1 MPSKYKL
8 LLINPQNQ
16 HRIGFALSVTSRY
29 PPLSLGILAAL
40 TPDNWEIE
48 ILDENFDK
56 FEDNRD
62 KKVDLVGITAF
73 TSNVYRAYEIAGHYT
88 AQNIPVV
95 IGGVHATMMPE
106 ETALYATAVFKG
118 EAETKWPE
126 VIEDFEKGKLQG
138 IYEGGRPSMEHLPH
152 ARHDLFHKRYLFN
165 SIQTTR
171 GCPYKCDFCSV
182 HEFNGSKHRLRP
194 VEDILDELESLPDKM
209 LGIVDDNFY
218 GYSTKSK
225 EHSYA
230 LLEGMLK
237 RGIKKDWFI
246 QASLNIATDKRFLK
260 LASRA
265 GCREVLLGVESDD
278 EEQLKHSNKV
288 LNAKIKPEHF
298 KKSFRNI
305 QKAGI
310 SVLGAFIFGL
320 DGDTKESLYRRL
332 KFIQKSGVDAVQA
345 TIVTPTPGTRLFA
358 RLKNESRLS
367 KTNFPRDWEKYHTE
381 ETVIVPDKMPAKD
394 LQHHMYIIWHKI
406 YNKTAMRKRFAK
418 TLWRTKNYKSA
429 LWAYAGN
436 WHYRRIVFENSGYN
450 PDKHPDKQQPVVN
463 SHSNKKTESPSDSIA

>member
-1 MPSKYKL
+1 MSGKYKL

-16 HRIGFALSVTSRY
+16 HRTGFALSVTSRY
-29 PPLSLGILAAL
+29 PPLSLGILGAL
-40 TPDNWEIE
+40 TPENWDVE
-48 ILDENFDK
+48 ILDENFERFEEHKDK
-56 FEDNRD
+56 QA
-62 KKVDLVGITAF
+62 DLVGITAF
-73 TSNVYRAYEIAGHYT
+73 TSNVYRAYEIAAHYT
-88 AQNIPVV
+88 AQDIPVV

-106 ETALYATAVFKG
+106 EASQYATTVFKG

-126 VIEDFEKGKLQG
+126 LIKDFENSRLRSV
-138 IYEGGRPSMEHLPH
+138 YEGGRPAMEYVPK
-152 ARHDLFHKRYLFN
+152 ARHDLFHRGYLFN

-209 LGIVDDNFY
+209 LGIVDDNFF

-246 QASLNIATDKRFLK
+246 QASLNIATDQKFLK

-298 KKSFRNI
+298 KKSFRKI

-320 DGDTKESLYRRL
+320 DGDTSESLYRRL

-345 TIVTPTPGTRLFA
+345 TIVTPTPGTRLFE
-358 RLKNESRLS
+358 RLLNENRIS

-381 ETVIVPDKMPAKD
+381 ETVIIPDGMTAEE
-394 LQHHMYIIWHKI
+394 LEYHMYVVWHKI
-406 YNKTAMRKRFAK
+406 YNKTSMRLRFLK
-418 TLWRTKNYKSA
+418 TLLRTKDYKSA

-436 WHYRRIVFENSGYN
+436 WHYRRIVFEKSGLD
-450 PDKHPDKQQPVVN
+450 PDKHPEKQSTFAKP
-463 SHSNKKTESPSDSIA
+463 SRHKKTELSPNNV